1 MLVGLLAARSKTLKR
16 LKEENPQEDEKML
29 ASRLIAYSSGLEFG
43 GFSDCLLVFLLL
55 FDILDQSHSAAERA
69 GLLAGVHVRVIAT
82 DDQYHLRANAIKLA
96 VDEDRKNGKIPFM
109 VKLNQFEVTS

>member
-43 GFSDCLLVFLLL
+43 GFSDCLLV
-55 FDILDQSHSAAERA
+55 LDQSHSAAERA

-109 VKLNQFEVTS
+109 VKLNQFEITS